1 MATAAAAVSVVSV
14 MAVVAAAS
22 SLVTDSQTKGN
33 LPTRQVA
40 AAGQWLRQHNTGGTV
55 ITTPY
60 MNHSVSNRAVLAM
73 GGYTGLLSNSRRRTE
88 HPRQLP
94 PAGRQPLLDSYQVLN
109 HPASCQSAR
118 VLDRDDVRYV
128 VLYRTGEG
136 SDLVGFGTDQALYH
150 RAFEN
155 ATVII
160 YAAQH
165 RPAELIAA
173 GRC

>member
-1 MATAAAAVSVVSV
+1 
-14 MAVVAAAS
+14 
-22 SLVTDSQTKGN
+22 
-33 LPTRQVA
+33 
-40 AAGQWLRQHNTGGTV
+40 
-55 ITTPY
+55 
-60 MNHSVSNRAVLAM
+60 M

-136 SDLVGFGTDQALYH
+136 SDLVSFHTDQALYH
-150 RAFEN
+150 RVFEN